1 MSYPRSV
8 SDELTSTGSET
19 AGRQIGRYR
28 LTCEIASGGQAS
40 IFMAVADGPQGFG
53 KIVALKRMHR
63 HLAGDASNVSM
74 FLDEARLAAQLT
86 HPNICGVI
94 DFGID
99 EGDYFMVMEYL
110 TGVTVAKLA
119 VNAVRQAAQGTL
131 DRKKWAGIVAY
142 IVAQAAEGLRA
153 AHELKD
159 ARGEKLNVVHRDVSP
174 QNLMVGFDGS
184 VRVMDFG
191 IAKYDERDT
200 ETSLGE
206 VKGKY
211 AYMSPEQARAGQV
224 DHRTDIWAL
233 GVIAWE
239 LLTLRRLFKRD
250 STANTVIAVVYDPVE
265 PPSSI
270 EPTLSSEVDEV
281 ILAALSRNLSERT
294 DDPRIFGNHL
304 RKAVNAQIGASE
316 LAAWVQAAF
325 PAAEAEARTMI
336 DLARQAP
343 KMVPSIAK
351 READPSTGNSLEL
364 PIHALLEQAD
374 QERASLVSP
383 APASPRAK
391 SKRTPI
397 ALGLA
402 IATLGAIGLGVVGAQ
417 LEPSPEPVWTEATP
431 EAQGTA
437 TEVVQRAQVTATQVT
452 AEQVTTAQAQVPAQQ
467 AQEPAQQEPAQAL
480 PLGVAVP
487 TQRPLVASRPPTDGA
502 RGRAPNAP
510 PAPAEAPAPPIA
522 AAPPSTPPTP
532 VAAAEPTPASESTTG
547 TLVLVTPGTW
557 ANVYGPSG
565 ELWGATPLRR
575 SMPPGP
581 VTVELRFEG
590 QPPGRRVS
598 AEVTAGGTARVVER
612 M

>member
-1 MSYPRSV
+1 
-8 SDELTSTGSET
+8 
-19 AGRQIGRYR
+19 
-28 LTCEIASGGQAS
+28 
-40 IFMAVADGPQGFG
+40 MAVADGPQGFG

-159 ARGEKLNVVHRDVSP
+159 ARGDKLNVVHRDVSP

-250 STANTVIAVVYDPVE
+250 STANTVIAVVYDPIDL
-265 PPSSI
+265 PSTI
-270 EPTLSSEVDEV
+270 EPTLSGEVDEV
-281 ILAALSRNLSERT
+281 ILAALHRTLSERT
-294 DDPRIFGNHL
+294 DDPRTFGNRL
-304 RKAVNAQIGASE
+304 RKAVNSPIEASD
-316 LAAWVQAAF
+316 LAAWVQGAF

-336 DLARQAP
+336 DLAKQAP

-351 READPSTGNSLEL
+351 REGDPSTGNSLEM
-364 PIHALLEQAD
+364 PIHEVLEQA
-374 QERASLVSP
+374 EILRASLVSP
-383 APASPRAK
+383 QPTSPRAT
-391 SKRTPI
+391 STRMPI
-397 ALGLA
+397 AIGIGLA
-402 IATLGAIGLGVVGAQ
+402 ALGAIGLGVAFSQHDSAPAIEALPQAQ
-417 LEPSPEPVWTEATP
+417 GEPPQPQVVLPQGQIEPPQAHGEPPQGQIEPSQGQAEPSEAQVEAAPEVPAEPVVLARTRPRPEREHADERTPTEDVPPVAP
-431 EAQGTA
+431 
-437 TEVVQRAQVTATQVT
+437 VS
-452 AEQVTTAQAQVPAQQ
+452 TT
-467 AQEPAQQEPAQAL
+467 
-480 PLGVAVP
+480 
-487 TQRPLVASRPPTDGA
+487 
-502 RGRAPNAP
+502 PNA
-510 PAPAEAPAPPIA
+510 APEVHAPEQAPDN
-522 AAPPSTPPTP
+522 AP
-532 VAAAEPTPASESTTG
+532 G
-547 TLVLVTPGTW
+547 TLVIVTPGTW

-575 SMPPGP
+575 TLPPGA
-581 VTVELRFEG
+581 VAVELRFEG

-598 AEVTAGGTARVVER
+598 AEITAGGTARVVER
-612 M
+612 P

>member
-1 MSYPRSV
+1 VSYPRIV

-281 ILAALSRNLSERT
+281 ILAALSRNLTERT
-294 DDPRIFGNHL
+294 DDPRTFGNHL

-343 KMVPSIAK
+343 RMVPSIAK
-351 READPSTGNSLEL
+351 READASTGNSLEL

-383 APASPRAK
+383 APTSPRAK

-397 ALGLA
+397 ALGFA
-402 IATLGAIGLGVVGAQ
+402 IATLGAIGLGLIGAQ
-417 LEPSPEPVWTEATP
+417 LQPSPEPVWTEAAPQAQGVDHAPAPQAQRALPQAPLADPQAQLADPQALSSVP
-431 EAQGTA
+431 EAQLPDP
-437 TEVVQRAQVTATQVT
+437 Q
-452 AEQVTTAQAQVPAQQ
+452 
-467 AQEPAQQEPAQAL
+467 AQAL
-480 PLGVAVP
+480 EVVAP
-487 TQRPLVASRPPTDGA
+487 VAAVRSAMGA
-502 RGRAPNAP
+502 RAHPRNLATETPVQAV
-510 PAPAEAPAPPIA
+510 A
-522 AAPPSTPPTP
+522 AAPPATPPTP
-532 VAAAEPTPASESTTG
+532 AAPEPTHATTENAPG

-557 ANVYGPSG
+557 ANVYGPNG